1 VIGRLIMNNTET
13 FLEENVIK
21 IVPKRTR
28 FGKQKGDTIINVMI
42 TTLLVILAVV
52 AMFPFYNVLVLS
64 FASVKGMAEHSIY
77 LLPYT
82 FDLTSYGKL
91 FKETSFYRA
100 FGVSV
105 FVTAMGVALNMF
117 LSVTGAYALSK
128 KGMPGRNI
136 LLSLVLFTMFFS
148 GGLIPFY
155 LVVKSVNLVN
165 NILVMVIP
173 TGVTTMYLIIMKN
186 YFNTIPASIEE
197 SAKVD
202 GANDMYILLK
212 IVLPISKPFI
222 ATFALF
228 YAVDRWNEWYNALI
242 FISDSAKIPLQI
254 YLRGLLINMSVQ
266 LSSSAAAVV
275 DSKAGVGIQA
285 TQMASIVISAIP
297 IMCIYPFMQ
306 KHFARGIMV
315 GSIKE

>member
-1 VIGRLIMNNTET
+1 MNNTET
-13 FLEENVIK
+13 FLEEEVIK
-21 IVPKRTR
+21 ISPKNVGL
-28 FGKQKGDTIINVMI
+28 GKQKGDLIINVMI
-42 TTLLVILAVV
+42 TTLLIVLAAV

-77 LLPYT
+77 LLPYS
-82 FDLTSYGKL
+82 FDLSTYGKL

-105 FVTAMGVALNMF
+105 FVTMAGVALNMF

-128 KGMPGRNI
+128 KGMPGRNF
-136 LLSLVLFTMFFS
+136 LLSAVLFTMFFS
-148 GGLIPFY
+148 GGLIPYY
-155 LVVKSVNLVN
+155 LVVKAVGLVN
-165 NILVMVIP
+165 NILVMVVP

-186 YFNTIPASIEE
+186 YFNSIPASIEE

-228 YAVDRWNEWYNALI
+228 YAVDRWNEWYNAMI
-242 FISDSAKIPLQI
+242 FLSDSAKIPLQI
-254 YLRGLLINMSVQ
+254 YLRGLLINMNVQ

-297 IMCIYPFMQ
+297 IMCIYPFLQ
-306 KHFARGIMV
+306 KHFVRGIMI